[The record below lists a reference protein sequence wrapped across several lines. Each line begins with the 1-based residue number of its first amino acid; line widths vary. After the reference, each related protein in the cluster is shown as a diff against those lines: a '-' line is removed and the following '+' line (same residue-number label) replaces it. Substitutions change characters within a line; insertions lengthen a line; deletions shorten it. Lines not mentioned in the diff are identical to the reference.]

1 MVQQN
6 RADGQGKA
14 GIVPRMRARPG
25 LLAVWNDIAAED
37 EAEFNAWYAE
47 EHVPERLDIPG
58 ILSARR
64 YRDAAAPSSYAAL
77 YDTGSLAVL
86 SSPAYLERLAHPTPR
101 TRAIMPRFRNMT
113 RAACEIAA
121 DCGKLRAAGAL
132 LACVE
137 LPAAPG
143 EDAPRVL
150 EAHAG
155 VGRVRLALPDAAA
168 TQVPNPEAKFRAAP
182 DRLPAP
188 FVLVEGHDEDAVR
201 AAAGGIGSALRA
213 PAAARLYRL
222 ILARGG

>member
-137 LPAAPG
+137 LNGVP
-143 EDAPRVL
+143 DALQVL
-150 EAHAG
+150 DENAG
-155 VGRVRLALPDAAA
+155 VGRVRLAIPDAKA

-213 PAAARLYRL
+213 PAPARLYRL
-222 ILARGG
+222 ILARGA